1 MNSSS
6 FCNLVIIGSGPAGLT
21 AAIYASRAQLNPIL
35 IAGSK
40 WGGQLMYT
48 TLVENFPGFVDGIM
62 GPTLIQN
69 MLEQAKKFGTE
80 VLFED
85 VNKIEIQQDYKSVF
99 IQHKELKTKAIILAT
114 GAEPK
119 KLNIPGEEKFWGKGV
134 SSCAT
139 CDGAFFKDKTVAVI
153 GGGDSAMEEVLFLD
167 RFAKKIYLIHRRDE
181 FRASKIMLEKVKTLS
196 KVEFVLN
203 SVVEEI
209 KGSSKV
215 EEILVRDTKTNE
227 TKNIS
232 VDGVFLAIGHI
243 PSSEL
248 VKNYLNLDEE
258 NFIQVVKEV
267 YTDIDGLFV
276 AGDVADKTYR
286 QAITAAGSGCK
297 AAIAAER
304 WLGHTNQH

>member
-1 MNSSS
+1 MNSL
-6 FCNLVIIGSGPAGLT
+6 NVHDLVIIGSGPAGLT
-21 AAIYASRAQLNPIL
+21 AAIYASRARLNPIL

-48 TLVENFPGFVDGIM
+48 TLVENFPGFVEGIM
-62 GPTLIQN
+62 GPKLIQN
-69 MLEQAKKFGTE
+69 MLDQAKKFGTE

-85 VNKIEIQQDYKSVF
+85 VTKIEIHQDYKSVF
-99 IQHKELKTKAIILAT
+99 IKEREIKTKTLILAT
-114 GAEPK
+114 GAEPR
-119 KLNIPGEEKFWGKGV
+119 KLNIPGEDEFWGKGV

-167 RFAKKIYLIHRRDE
+167 RFVKKIYLIHRRDE
-181 FRASKIMLEKVKTLS
+181 FRASKIMLEKVKSLS

-209 KGSSKV
+209 KGSTKV
-215 EEILVRDTKTNE
+215 EKILVKNTKTNE
-227 TKNIS
+227 TTSIN
-232 VDGVFLAIGHI
+232 VDGIFLAIGHI

-248 VKNYLNLDEE
+248 VKNILNLDEE
-258 NFIQVVKEV
+258 NFIEVTKEV
-267 YTDIDGLFV
+267 YTNIEGLFI
-276 AGDVADKTYR
+276 AGDVADKIYR

-304 WLGHTNQH
+304 WLSHSQQN